1 MTQGL
6 ALPGRSNPTGPAVT
20 QRIRTRLKQR
30 RFAEAAADLAFVR
43 KNWPTTVSQG
53 RHTLVE
59 ASLAYAL
66 GMLGAGNNGAAI
78 VTLNSIPRNLL
89 DKFEPYE
96 IDYWRA
102 RALEPSNLPAAFQAY
117 LNVLR
122 ATQPTHFAYF
132 ARQRLDAPAM
142 LPKLQRELATRD

>member
-1 MTQGL
+1 
-6 ALPGRSNPTGPAVT
+6 
-20 QRIRTRLKQR
+20 
-30 RFAEAAADLAFVR
+30 
-43 KNWPTTVSQG
+43 
-53 RHTLVE
+53 
-59 ASLAYAL
+59 
-66 GMLGAGNNGAAI
+66 MLGAGNNGAAV

-102 RALEPSNLPAAFQAY
+102 RALESSNPPAAFAAY

-132 ARQRLDAPAM
+132 ARQRLDAPSM
-142 LPKLQRELATRD
+142 QPKLQQELATRDAEVARLDRGRKLGRREAGRDRSHPAVVDATTSPS